1 MSTENP
7 YPPQGVIVFEV
18 KEMLQEIKHDIKEI
32 NQRVGVLEKESY
44 RREGSTDKG
53 DRTSRFIFALIGG
66 SSAIAAIVVG
76 VLNLIF

>member
-7 YPPQGVIVFEV
+7 YPPQGVIVYEV

-32 NQRVGVLEKESY
+32 NERVGVLEKESY

-53 DRTSRFIFALIGG
+53 EKTSRLVFAIIGA
-66 SSAIAAIVVG
+66 SSAVAAIVVG
-76 VLNLIF
+76 ILNLIF